1 MSPEPTARGPRFPD
15 AYLSAGRSSFVD
27 FLGEVAPELLAV
39 RQDRGSDA
47 ELEQAHATTIVALTY
62 PGGVVMAGDRRAT
75 SGTYIAHRE
84 IEKVFPADGA
94 SAIGIAGA
102 AGIGLDLVRLF
113 QLELEHYEKL
123 EGTPLSLE
131 GKANRLARLVR
142 ANLPLASQG
151 LVAVPLFCGFEAA
164 PRAVVGES
172 RPTAELA
179 DRTEPAVAAVTAVT
193 GQARLY
199 SYDVVGGRYEER
211 SGYHAV
217 GSGSLFAKSAM
228 KKLYRDGLTEDDA
241 LRVAVEALYDAAD
254 DDSATG
260 GPDLVRG
267 ILPTAVTIGASGAAF
282 VESTRTEALAR
293 AIVQDRTEG
302 GQRR

>member
-1 MSPEPTARGPRFPD
+1 MTASPRLPQ
-15 AYLSAGRSSFVD
+15 AYLAAGRSSFVD
-27 FLGEVAPELLAV
+27 FVGEVAPELLAA
-39 RQDRGSDA
+39 RQNGGGD

-62 PGGVVMAGDRRAT
+62 PGGVVMSGDRRAT

-84 IEKVFPADGA
+84 IEKVFEADTS

-142 ANLPLASQG
+142 ANLPLASRG
-151 LVAVPLFCGFEAA
+151 LVAVPLFCGFDDA
-164 PRAVVGES
+164 
-172 RPTAELA
+172 L
-179 DRTEPAVAAVTAVT
+179 

-211 SGYHAV
+211 HFHSI
-217 GSGSLFAKSAM
+217 GSGSMFARGSLKNLWHGA
-228 KKLYRDGLTEDDA
+228 LTPDEA
-241 LRVAVEALYDAAD
+241 VEVAVAALLDAAD

-260 GPDLVRG
+260 GVDLVRG
-267 ILPTAVTIGASGAAF
+267 IFPVVARIDAGGYRRVPESEL
-282 VESTRTEALAR
+282 VEHVSRILALRAQAR
-293 AIVQDRTEG
+293 R
-302 GQRR
+302 

>member
-1 MSPEPTARGPRFPD
+1 MSPESRGRGPRLPD

-27 FLGEVAPELLAV
+27 FLDEVAPELLAV
-39 RQDRGSDA
+39 RQDRGADG

-151 LVAVPLFCGFEAA
+151 LVAIPLFCGFEAA
-164 PRAVVGES
+164 PRAIVGE
-172 RPTAELA
+172 PTATA
-179 DRTEPAVAAVTAVT
+179 PDGRPDDVPAAVAAITAVT

-211 SGYHAV
+211 HYHSI
-217 GSGSLFAKSAM
+217 GSGSVFARGSLKNLWHSA
-228 KKLYRDGLTEDDA
+228 LSESEA
-241 LRVAVEALYDAAD
+241 VEVAVAALLDAAD

-260 GPDLVRG
+260 GVDVVRG
-267 ILPTAVTIGASGAAF
+267 IFPVVARVDAAGYRRVSETELAGH
-282 VESTRTEALAR
+282 VERILALRAR
-293 AIVQDRTEG
+293 A
-302 GQRR
+302 RR

>member
-1 MSPEPTARGPRFPD
+1 MSPDPRARGPRLPD

-27 FLGEVAPELLAV
+27 FLGEVAPELLAA
-39 RQDRGSDA
+39 RQDRGGDA
-47 ELEQAHATTIVALTY
+47 ELEQAHATTVVALTY

-102 AGIGLDLVRLF
+102 AGIGLDLVRLY

-142 ANLPLASQG
+142 ANLPLATQG

-164 PRAVVGES
+164 PRAVVGEPV
-172 RPTAELA
+172 PTP
-179 DRTEPAVAAVTAVT
+179 EPGAPAATSAVAAVT

-211 SGYHAV
+211 HHHSI
-217 GSGSLFAKSAM
+217 GSGSMFARGSLKNLWHA
-228 KKLYRDGLTEDDA
+228 A
-241 LRVAVEALYDAAD
+241 LSGSEAVEVAVAALLDAAD

-260 GPDLVRG
+260 GVDVVRG
-267 ILPTAVTIGASGAAF
+267 IFPVVARVDAAGYQR
-282 VESTRTEALAR
+282 VPETELADHVDRILALRAR
-293 AIVQDRTEG
+293 A
-302 GQRR
+302 RR

>member
-1 MSPEPTARGPRFPD
+1 MSLEPTARGPRFPD

-211 SGYHAV
+211 HYHSI
-217 GSGSLFAKSAM
+217 GSGSVFARGSLKNLWHSELSGSEAV
-228 KKLYRDGLTEDDA
+228 E
-241 LRVAVEALYDAAD
+241 VAVAALLDAAD

-260 GPDLVRG
+260 GVDVVRG
-267 ILPTAVTIGASGAAF
+267 IFPVVARVDAAGYRR
-282 VESTRTEALAR
+282 VPETELAEHVDRILALRAR
-293 AIVQDRTEG
+293 A
-302 GQRR
+302 RR